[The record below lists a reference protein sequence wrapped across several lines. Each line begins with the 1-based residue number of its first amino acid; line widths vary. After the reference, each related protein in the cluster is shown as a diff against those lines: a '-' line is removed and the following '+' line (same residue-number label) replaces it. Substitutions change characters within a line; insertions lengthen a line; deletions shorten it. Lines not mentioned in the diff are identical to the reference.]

1 MEVISQNLAQALLHH
16 RHYIHFADMGDFPQT
31 DQANSSHK
39 VQPPQGR
46 KRVLLVRKEKKK
58 QKKNHDSTCLETVKP
73 LDEHFI
79 LLLQLLFLSYCV
91 AVVQIS
97 CLSFIHFPNSGH
109 YLRVWG
115 GMKQQYNCS
124 CFLSQRQSSLR
135 RSINIGKDAIIC
147 ILLINPYIY
156 LSFFL
161 FYGLPHSSSTHFCC
175 Y

>member
-1 MEVISQNLAQALLHH
+1 
-16 RHYIHFADMGDFPQT
+16 MGDFLKPIELIPLT
-31 DQANSSHK
+31 KYSHHREEK
-39 VQPPQGR
+39 RSFYLGR
-46 KRVLLVRKEKKK
+46 KKKS
-58 QKKNHDSTCLETVKP
+58 DSTCLETVKP
-73 LDEHFI
+73 LDKHFL

-91 AVVQIS
+91 AVVRIS
-97 CLSFIHFPNSGH
+97 CLSFIHFLNSGH
-109 YLRVWG
+109 YLRVWD

-124 CFLSQRQSSLR
+124 CFLSQRQSSLW